1 MSCERTMMHD
11 SIVIQISNKA
21 YIPFILSAFIQLQS
35 RLHQSNLSPIKEA
48 LNILLDNIVKHAY
61 ERAYEIDIRV
71 RFHIQSCELRIDV
84 EDAGLPFDF
93 TPYLS
98 LGLDQK
104 YKQQSSIYR
113 IYDLVD
119 LFSYEDLKKEGKR
132 LSLIQHFNVCYDLKN
147 DTVTIPSYDKED
159 VLKALKV
166 RTFVTGDGDGIAKL
180 IYRNYHFSYYKET
193 FYIPQKV
200 REANENKSVTSI
212 VAYYHNELIGHFALI
227 RSKHSNIAE
236 IGVATVDPRFKRMGI
251 MNLMFDELI
260 ITAKKE
266 GYSAIY
272 GEALTMHPFSQ
283 KANLRHNM
291 TETAICLGLV
301 PESMEIEKSIK
312 AANRSGAMIAFLLF
326 NAKQR
331 SLSLP
336 RQYRQEL
343 LKVYKR
349 AGIEVTASHDIISH
363 RQALESR
370 TNPMLNSGT
379 IVIESAF
386 ELRDFKQRFEHL
398 RHQQLDMIFADIN
411 LHHIKAIDKTIEEL
425 NALSFFYSGLLF
437 EYYHNEDYLRMQ
449 YINSLGVDTEEI
461 VCYSDDANK
470 MMDFIHKDSLRV
482 HNILEPI

>member
-1 MSCERTMMHD
+1 MQD

-21 YIPFILSAFIQLQS
+21 YVPFILSAFTQLQS
-35 RLHQSNLSPIKEA
+35 RLYQTNLSPIKEA
-48 LNILLDNIVKHAY
+48 LHILLDNIIVHAY

-84 EDAGLPFDF
+84 EDDGLPFDF

-104 YKQQSSIYR
+104 YKHQSGIYR

-119 LFSYEDLKKEGKR
+119 LFEYEDLKKDGKR
-132 LSLIQHFNVCYDLKN
+132 LSLVQHFNVCYDLKN
-147 DTVTIPSYDKED
+147 DTVTTESYDKEK

-166 RTFVTGDGDGIAKL
+166 RTFVVGDGDGIAKL
-180 IYRNYHFSYYKET
+180 IYRNYHFSYYKNT
-193 FYIPQKV
+193 FYIPHKV

-212 VAYYHNELIGHFALI
+212 VAYYHDELIGHFALI
-227 RSKHSNIAE
+227 RSKYSNIAE

-301 PESMEIEKSIK
+301 PESMEIEKTIK
-312 AANRSGAMIAFLLF
+312 AASRSGAMIAFLLF
-326 NAKQR
+326 NTTR
-331 SLSLP
+331 RFLNLP
-336 RQYRQEL
+336 KRYDREL
-343 LKVYKR
+343 LKVYER
-349 AGIEVTASHDIISH
+349 AGIVIMPSEIFSSQ
-363 RQALESR
+363 RPPLESR
-370 TNPMLNSGT
+370 TNAMLNSGT
-379 IVIESAF
+379 IVIEGDF
-386 ELRDFKQRFEHL
+386 EVRDFTQRFENL

-411 LHHIKAIDKTIEEL
+411 LHHIKEIDDIIDKL
-425 NALSFFYSGLLF
+425 NSLCFFYAGLLF
-437 EYYHNEDYLRMQ
+437 EYYHNEDYLRLQ
-449 YINSLGVDTEEI
+449 YINSLGVDTEGI
-461 VCYSDDANK
+461 ICYSDDANR
-470 MMDFIHKDSLRV
+470 MMDFIRQDYKRVSL
-482 HNILEPI
+482 